1 MNSTLFQELAFKE
14 KVKERERREKE
25 RQERGERRAPGEKGV
40 IDAFRGS
47 LNSSTGHMSKEEE
60 DELSNIMIG
69 AAVF

>member
-1 MNSTLFQELAFKE
+1 MT
-14 KVKERERREKE
+14 
-25 RQERGERRAPGEKGV
+25 PGEKGV

-47 LNSSTGHMSKEEE
+47 FNSTSNSGMSKEEE